1 MPNSSI
7 TLGVRRSPK
16 GTAAS
21 RQASNLTAR
30 DWPSLRE
37 QVLKRDKFAC
47 TYCGF
52 TAKKFQRVHF
62 KNGEPAPLNAKTLTT
77 ACIFCEQCFELEGIG
92 KAHAGVLIW
101 LPELSQ
107 ADLHHLCRA
116 LHVAKFQNHAISGTA
131 QRVLDQL
138 LARRNEARKR
148 LGTDDPVVLAAA
160 MIEQMDDAT
169 YAARAAKLDGIR
181 LLPLPKRL
189 GHTPE
194 GEKDI
199 YPQILDF
206 WLSADGPFVSGTPEN
221 MLKLAEK
228 LSA

>member
-1 MPNSSI
+1 MTNSSI

-16 GTAAS
+16 GAAAS
-21 RQASNLTAR
+21 RQGSGLTAR
-30 DWPSLRE
+30 DWPQLRE
-37 QVLKRDKFAC
+37 QVLQRDKFAC
-47 TYCGF
+47 QYCGF

-62 KNGEPAPLNAKTLTT
+62 KSGAPTTLAAKNLAT
-77 ACIFCEQCFELEGIG
+77 ACIFCEQCFELEAIG
-92 KAHAGVLIW
+92 KTHAGVLIW
-101 LPELSQ
+101 LPEINQ

-116 LHVAKFQNHAISGTA
+116 LHVAKFQNHAVSATA

-138 LARRNEARKR
+138 LARRTEARKR

-169 YAARAAKLDGIR
+169 YAARSAKLDGIR
-181 LLPLPKRL
+181 LLPLPKRF
-189 GHTPE
+189 GSSAE

-221 MLKLAEK
+221 ILKLAEK
-228 LSA
+228 LAA